1 MRGSACGMV
10 APHAEHFAETG
21 MPFSSHRNCI
31 SGPRRCISLS
41 VVRLSPSFLLN
52 KFSATS
58 STRVSITDSGC
69 EPARWKKSPWVSN
82 IDLSFLFSL
91 GNLNEKCGYSS
102 FRHVWERIN
111 LDTVLNNTANPKIL
125 LVDDNDA
132 VRESLKT
139 VLQCSQ
145 FDVKAAASV
154 AEAIHLIDTE
164 TFDVLLSD
172 LHLPGA
178 GDGFTIVS
186 AMRHRHPDAITLL
199 FTGYPAL
206 KEAMDA
212 ILLQADEIMVKPM
225 PIPELLA
232 LIREKLKNRG
242 TRRPSNTER
251 VASILEREAETTIAD
266 WLSRVE
272 KEDELTHIV
281 LSIDQRTGHLPLLIR
296 ELVHRLRV
304 PRSLGTKQ
312 VSVGAVEHGKTRRF
326 QGYSIPM
333 IVEESRILQVSIFN
347 TLQSNLSVVDFSL
360 LLIDV
365 MTIADEV
372 DSQLKQT
379 IVSFTGSSAVTIA
392 SPALA

>member
-1 MRGSACGMV
+1 
-10 APHAEHFAETG
+10 
-21 MPFSSHRNCI
+21 
-31 SGPRRCISLS
+31 
-41 VVRLSPSFLLN
+41 
-52 KFSATS
+52 
-58 STRVSITDSGC
+58 
-69 EPARWKKSPWVSN
+69 
-82 IDLSFLFSL
+82 
-91 GNLNEKCGYSS
+91 
-102 FRHVWERIN
+102 
-111 LDTVLNNTANPKIL
+111 LDTVSDKTPNPKIL
-125 LVDDNDA
+125 LVDDSEA
-132 VRESLKT
+132 VRESLRA
-139 VLQCSQ
+139 VLELSN
-145 FDVKAAASV
+145 FNVRTAANV
-154 AEAIHLIDTE
+154 PDAIHLIDTE

-186 AMRHRHPDAITLL
+186 AMRHRHPDAVTLL

-232 LIREKLKNRG
+232 LIREKLKTRG
-242 TRRPSNTER
+242 QRRSSNTER

-266 WLSRVE
+266 WLVRVE
-272 KEDELTHIV
+272 RDDELNHLV
-281 LSIDQRTGHLPLLIR
+281 LSSDKRTGHLPLLLR

-312 VSVGAVEHGKTRRF
+312 VSSGAVEHGKTRRA
-326 QGYSIPM
+326 QGYTVPM
-333 IVEESRILQVSIFN
+333 IVEESRMLQVSIFH
-347 TLQSNLSVVDFSL
+347 TLQCNLHVVDFSL

-379 IVSFTGSSAVTIA
+379 IVSFSDSSAMLNA
-392 SPALA
+392 SPVLA

>member
-1 MRGSACGMV
+1 MEPIR
-10 APHAEHFAETG
+10 E
-21 MPFSSHRNCI
+21 
-31 SGPRRCISLS
+31 
-41 VVRLSPSFLLN
+41 
-52 KFSATS
+52 KAT
-58 STRVSITDSGC
+58 
-69 EPARWKKSPWVSN
+69 K
-82 IDLSFLFSL
+82 
-91 GNLNEKCGYSS
+91 
-102 FRHVWERIN
+102 
-111 LDTVLNNTANPKIL
+111 PKIL
-125 LVDDNDA
+125 LVDDDKS
-132 VRESLKT
+132 VRESLEA
-139 VLQCSQ
+139 VLTFSR
-145 FDVKAAASV
+145 FDVRTAANV
-154 AEAIHLIDTE
+154 PEAIHLIDTE

-199 FTGYPAL
+199 FTGFPAL

-232 LIREKLKNRG
+232 LIHEKLEKRG
-242 TRRPSNTER
+242 SRRASNTER
-251 VASILEREAETTIAD
+251 VASILERESQTTIAE

-272 KEDELTHIV
+272 DDDELNWLV
-281 LSIDQRTGHLPLLIR
+281 LSHDQRTGHLPLLIR

-312 VSVGAVEHGKTRRF
+312 VSEGAVEHGKIRQQ

-333 IVEESRILQVSIFN
+333 IIEESRMLQVSIFH
-347 TLQSNLSVVDFSL
+347 TLQSNLNVVDFSL

-379 IVSFTGSSAVTIA
+379 IVSFSELSTVNTAEFAV
-392 SPALA
+392 PAQR